1 MFDTSFRITGK
12 HANYWKDLCELAG
25 NVPDRDQHNNFKIF
39 NAYIDAYILC
49 PMIGYQYNRKGVIDN
64 TVSGEAGMMADV
76 FKERRAQLKFV
87 YQTLML
93 LDTDSEP
100 DLEKRV
106 YRAFTFAENT
116 KEEKQFIS
124 DNMKIYNK
132 NSFIEGFIMTLLGLL
147 LFITILVTEFNIKKF
162 LLSPL
167 LLFMGIGLIERSIS
181 KSMSK
186 EDKVDKNDER
196 NQFISLKSRGK
207 ALQITQMC
215 SWIIMLLILIIGKIN
230 NHMMLISLGTGMMI
244 IFTISLFTELFCN
257 IYYERIF

>member
-1 MFDTSFRITGK
+1 
-12 HANYWKDLCELAG
+12 
-25 NVPDRDQHNNFKIF
+25 
-39 NAYIDAYILC
+39 
-49 PMIGYQYNRKGVIDN
+49 
-64 TVSGEAGMMADV
+64 
-76 FKERRAQLKFV
+76 
-87 YQTLML
+87 
-93 LDTDSEP
+93 
-100 DLEKRV
+100 
-106 YRAFTFAENT
+106 
-116 KEEKQFIS
+116 
-124 DNMKIYNK
+124 MKIYNK

-186 EDKVDKNDER
+186 EDKV
-196 NQFISLKSRGK
+196 
-207 ALQITQMC
+207 QITQMC

>member
-1 MFDTSFRITGK
+1 
-12 HANYWKDLCELAG
+12 
-25 NVPDRDQHNNFKIF
+25 
-39 NAYIDAYILC
+39 
-49 PMIGYQYNRKGVIDN
+49 
-64 TVSGEAGMMADV
+64 
-76 FKERRAQLKFV
+76 
-87 YQTLML
+87 
-93 LDTDSEP
+93 
-100 DLEKRV
+100 
-106 YRAFTFAENT
+106 
-116 KEEKQFIS
+116 
-124 DNMKIYNK
+124 MKIYNK
-132 NSFIEGFIMTLLGLL
+132 NMNPVLLSAMTLLGLL

>member
-1 MFDTSFRITGK
+1 
-12 HANYWKDLCELAG
+12 
-25 NVPDRDQHNNFKIF
+25 
-39 NAYIDAYILC
+39 
-49 PMIGYQYNRKGVIDN
+49 
-64 TVSGEAGMMADV
+64 
-76 FKERRAQLKFV
+76 
-87 YQTLML
+87 
-93 LDTDSEP
+93 
-100 DLEKRV
+100 
-106 YRAFTFAENT
+106 
-116 KEEKQFIS
+116 
-124 DNMKIYNK
+124 MKIYNK

-196 NQFISLKSRGK
+196 NQFISLKSSGK

>member
-1 MFDTSFRITGK
+1 
-12 HANYWKDLCELAG
+12 
-25 NVPDRDQHNNFKIF
+25 
-39 NAYIDAYILC
+39 
-49 PMIGYQYNRKGVIDN
+49 
-64 TVSGEAGMMADV
+64 
-76 FKERRAQLKFV
+76 
-87 YQTLML
+87 
-93 LDTDSEP
+93 
-100 DLEKRV
+100 
-106 YRAFTFAENT
+106 
-116 KEEKQFIS
+116 
-124 DNMKIYNK
+124 MKIYNK

-257 IYYERIF
+257 IYYERIV

>member
-1 MFDTSFRITGK
+1 
-12 HANYWKDLCELAG
+12 
-25 NVPDRDQHNNFKIF
+25 
-39 NAYIDAYILC
+39 
-49 PMIGYQYNRKGVIDN
+49 
-64 TVSGEAGMMADV
+64 
-76 FKERRAQLKFV
+76 
-87 YQTLML
+87 
-93 LDTDSEP
+93 
-100 DLEKRV
+100 
-106 YRAFTFAENT
+106 
-116 KEEKQFIS
+116 
-124 DNMKIYNK
+124 MKIYNK

-230 NHMMLISLGTGMMI
+230 NHMILISLVTGMMI

>member
-1 MFDTSFRITGK
+1 
-12 HANYWKDLCELAG
+12 
-25 NVPDRDQHNNFKIF
+25 
-39 NAYIDAYILC
+39 
-49 PMIGYQYNRKGVIDN
+49 
-64 TVSGEAGMMADV
+64 
-76 FKERRAQLKFV
+76 
-87 YQTLML
+87 
-93 LDTDSEP
+93 
-100 DLEKRV
+100 
-106 YRAFTFAENT
+106 
-116 KEEKQFIS
+116 
-124 DNMKIYNK
+124 MKIYNK

-215 SWIIMLLILIIGKIN
+215 SWIIMLLI
-230 NHMMLISLGTGMMI
+230 SLGTGMMI

>member
-1 MFDTSFRITGK
+1 
-12 HANYWKDLCELAG
+12 
-25 NVPDRDQHNNFKIF
+25 
-39 NAYIDAYILC
+39 
-49 PMIGYQYNRKGVIDN
+49 
-64 TVSGEAGMMADV
+64 
-76 FKERRAQLKFV
+76 
-87 YQTLML
+87 
-93 LDTDSEP
+93 
-100 DLEKRV
+100 
-106 YRAFTFAENT
+106 
-116 KEEKQFIS
+116 
-124 DNMKIYNK
+124 MKIYNK

-186 EDKVDKNDER
+186 EDKLDKNDER

>member
-1 MFDTSFRITGK
+1 
-12 HANYWKDLCELAG
+12 
-25 NVPDRDQHNNFKIF
+25 
-39 NAYIDAYILC
+39 
-49 PMIGYQYNRKGVIDN
+49 
-64 TVSGEAGMMADV
+64 
-76 FKERRAQLKFV
+76 
-87 YQTLML
+87 
-93 LDTDSEP
+93 
-100 DLEKRV
+100 
-106 YRAFTFAENT
+106 
-116 KEEKQFIS
+116 
-124 DNMKIYNK
+124 MKIYNK

-230 NHMMLISLGTGMMI
+230 NHMMLISLGTGMMT

>member
-1 MFDTSFRITGK
+1 
-12 HANYWKDLCELAG
+12 
-25 NVPDRDQHNNFKIF
+25 
-39 NAYIDAYILC
+39 
-49 PMIGYQYNRKGVIDN
+49 
-64 TVSGEAGMMADV
+64 
-76 FKERRAQLKFV
+76 
-87 YQTLML
+87 
-93 LDTDSEP
+93 
-100 DLEKRV
+100 
-106 YRAFTFAENT
+106 
-116 KEEKQFIS
+116 
-124 DNMKIYNK
+124 MKIYNK

-167 LLFMGIGLIERSIS
+167 LLFMGIGLIKRSIS

>member
-1 MFDTSFRITGK
+1 
-12 HANYWKDLCELAG
+12 
-25 NVPDRDQHNNFKIF
+25 
-39 NAYIDAYILC
+39 
-49 PMIGYQYNRKGVIDN
+49 
-64 TVSGEAGMMADV
+64 
-76 FKERRAQLKFV
+76 
-87 YQTLML
+87 
-93 LDTDSEP
+93 
-100 DLEKRV
+100 
-106 YRAFTFAENT
+106 
-116 KEEKQFIS
+116 
-124 DNMKIYNK
+124 MKIYNK

-167 LLFMGIGLIERSIS
+167 LLFMGIVLIERSIS

>member
-1 MFDTSFRITGK
+1 
-12 HANYWKDLCELAG
+12 
-25 NVPDRDQHNNFKIF
+25 
-39 NAYIDAYILC
+39 
-49 PMIGYQYNRKGVIDN
+49 
-64 TVSGEAGMMADV
+64 
-76 FKERRAQLKFV
+76 
-87 YQTLML
+87 
-93 LDTDSEP
+93 
-100 DLEKRV
+100 
-106 YRAFTFAENT
+106 
-116 KEEKQFIS
+116 
-124 DNMKIYNK
+124 MKIYNK

-186 EDKVDKNDER
+186 DDKVDKNDER

>member
-1 MFDTSFRITGK
+1 M
-12 HANYWKDLCELAG
+12 N
-25 NVPDRDQHNNFKIF
+25 
-39 NAYIDAYILC
+39 
-49 PMIGYQYNRKGVIDN
+49 
-64 TVSGEAGMMADV
+64 
-76 FKERRAQLKFV
+76 
-87 YQTLML
+87 
-93 LDTDSEP
+93 
-100 DLEKRV
+100 
-106 YRAFTFAENT
+106 
-116 KEEKQFIS
+116 
-124 DNMKIYNK
+124 IYNK

>member
-1 MFDTSFRITGK
+1 
-12 HANYWKDLCELAG
+12 
-25 NVPDRDQHNNFKIF
+25 
-39 NAYIDAYILC
+39 
-49 PMIGYQYNRKGVIDN
+49 
-64 TVSGEAGMMADV
+64 
-76 FKERRAQLKFV
+76 
-87 YQTLML
+87 
-93 LDTDSEP
+93 
-100 DLEKRV
+100 
-106 YRAFTFAENT
+106 
-116 KEEKQFIS
+116 
-124 DNMKIYNK
+124 MKIYNK

-244 IFTISLFTELFCN
+244 IFIISLFTELFCN

>member
-1 MFDTSFRITGK
+1 
-12 HANYWKDLCELAG
+12 
-25 NVPDRDQHNNFKIF
+25 
-39 NAYIDAYILC
+39 
-49 PMIGYQYNRKGVIDN
+49 
-64 TVSGEAGMMADV
+64 
-76 FKERRAQLKFV
+76 
-87 YQTLML
+87 
-93 LDTDSEP
+93 
-100 DLEKRV
+100 
-106 YRAFTFAENT
+106 
-116 KEEKQFIS
+116 
-124 DNMKIYNK
+124 MKIYNK

-257 IYYERIF
+257 IYYEKLSLL

>member
-1 MFDTSFRITGK
+1 
-12 HANYWKDLCELAG
+12 
-25 NVPDRDQHNNFKIF
+25 
-39 NAYIDAYILC
+39 
-49 PMIGYQYNRKGVIDN
+49 
-64 TVSGEAGMMADV
+64 
-76 FKERRAQLKFV
+76 
-87 YQTLML
+87 
-93 LDTDSEP
+93 
-100 DLEKRV
+100 
-106 YRAFTFAENT
+106 
-116 KEEKQFIS
+116 
-124 DNMKIYNK
+124 MKIYNK

-244 IFTISLFTELFCN
+244 IFTIS
-257 IYYERIF
+257 

>member
-1 MFDTSFRITGK
+1 
-12 HANYWKDLCELAG
+12 
-25 NVPDRDQHNNFKIF
+25 
-39 NAYIDAYILC
+39 
-49 PMIGYQYNRKGVIDN
+49 
-64 TVSGEAGMMADV
+64 
-76 FKERRAQLKFV
+76 
-87 YQTLML
+87 
-93 LDTDSEP
+93 
-100 DLEKRV
+100 
-106 YRAFTFAENT
+106 
-116 KEEKQFIS
+116 
-124 DNMKIYNK
+124 MKIYNK

-167 LLFMGIGLIERSIS
+167 LLFMGIGLIERSKS

>member
-1 MFDTSFRITGK
+1 
-12 HANYWKDLCELAG
+12 
-25 NVPDRDQHNNFKIF
+25 
-39 NAYIDAYILC
+39 
-49 PMIGYQYNRKGVIDN
+49 
-64 TVSGEAGMMADV
+64 
-76 FKERRAQLKFV
+76 
-87 YQTLML
+87 
-93 LDTDSEP
+93 
-100 DLEKRV
+100 
-106 YRAFTFAENT
+106 
-116 KEEKQFIS
+116 
-124 DNMKIYNK
+124 MKIYNN

>member
-1 MFDTSFRITGK
+1 
-12 HANYWKDLCELAG
+12 
-25 NVPDRDQHNNFKIF
+25 
-39 NAYIDAYILC
+39 
-49 PMIGYQYNRKGVIDN
+49 
-64 TVSGEAGMMADV
+64 
-76 FKERRAQLKFV
+76 
-87 YQTLML
+87 
-93 LDTDSEP
+93 
-100 DLEKRV
+100 
-106 YRAFTFAENT
+106 
-116 KEEKQFIS
+116 
-124 DNMKIYNK
+124 MKIYNK

-196 NQFISLKSRGK
+196 NQFISLKSRRK

>member
-1 MFDTSFRITGK
+1 
-12 HANYWKDLCELAG
+12 
-25 NVPDRDQHNNFKIF
+25 
-39 NAYIDAYILC
+39 
-49 PMIGYQYNRKGVIDN
+49 
-64 TVSGEAGMMADV
+64 
-76 FKERRAQLKFV
+76 
-87 YQTLML
+87 
-93 LDTDSEP
+93 
-100 DLEKRV
+100 
-106 YRAFTFAENT
+106 
-116 KEEKQFIS
+116 
-124 DNMKIYNK
+124 MKIYNK

-186 EDKVDKNDER
+186 EDKIDKNDER

>member
-1 MFDTSFRITGK
+1 MKLASHEVAFMFIYKECMCMKNKVKELRTKSKITQQQ
-12 HANYWKDLCELAG
+12 LADM
-25 NVPDRDQHNNFKIF
+25 VHVSSRTIISIEKE
-39 NAYIDAYILC
+39 
-49 PMIGYQYNRKGVIDN
+49 QYN
-64 TVSGEAGMMADV
+64 
-76 FKERRAQLKFV
+76 
-87 YQTLML
+87 
-93 LDTDSEP
+93 P
-100 DLEKRV
+100 
-106 YRAFTFAENT
+106 
-116 KEEKQFIS
+116 
-124 DNMKIYNK
+124 YNK

>member
-1 MFDTSFRITGK
+1 
-12 HANYWKDLCELAG
+12 
-25 NVPDRDQHNNFKIF
+25 
-39 NAYIDAYILC
+39 
-49 PMIGYQYNRKGVIDN
+49 
-64 TVSGEAGMMADV
+64 
-76 FKERRAQLKFV
+76 
-87 YQTLML
+87 
-93 LDTDSEP
+93 
-100 DLEKRV
+100 
-106 YRAFTFAENT
+106 
-116 KEEKQFIS
+116 
-124 DNMKIYNK
+124 MKIYNK

-196 NQFISLKSRGK
+196 NQFISLKARGK

>member
-1 MFDTSFRITGK
+1 
-12 HANYWKDLCELAG
+12 
-25 NVPDRDQHNNFKIF
+25 
-39 NAYIDAYILC
+39 
-49 PMIGYQYNRKGVIDN
+49 
-64 TVSGEAGMMADV
+64 
-76 FKERRAQLKFV
+76 
-87 YQTLML
+87 
-93 LDTDSEP
+93 
-100 DLEKRV
+100 
-106 YRAFTFAENT
+106 
-116 KEEKQFIS
+116 
-124 DNMKIYNK
+124 MKIYNK

-244 IFTISLFTELFCN
+244 IFTI
-257 IYYERIF
+257 

>member
-1 MFDTSFRITGK
+1 
-12 HANYWKDLCELAG
+12 
-25 NVPDRDQHNNFKIF
+25 
-39 NAYIDAYILC
+39 
-49 PMIGYQYNRKGVIDN
+49 
-64 TVSGEAGMMADV
+64 
-76 FKERRAQLKFV
+76 
-87 YQTLML
+87 
-93 LDTDSEP
+93 
-100 DLEKRV
+100 
-106 YRAFTFAENT
+106 
-116 KEEKQFIS
+116 
-124 DNMKIYNK
+124 MKIYNK

-196 NQFISLKSRGK
+196 NQFISLKSRGT

>member
-1 MFDTSFRITGK
+1 
-12 HANYWKDLCELAG
+12 
-25 NVPDRDQHNNFKIF
+25 
-39 NAYIDAYILC
+39 
-49 PMIGYQYNRKGVIDN
+49 
-64 TVSGEAGMMADV
+64 
-76 FKERRAQLKFV
+76 
-87 YQTLML
+87 
-93 LDTDSEP
+93 
-100 DLEKRV
+100 
-106 YRAFTFAENT
+106 
-116 KEEKQFIS
+116 
-124 DNMKIYNK
+124 MKIYNK

-167 LLFMGIGLIERSIS
+167 LLFMCIGLIERSIS

-244 IFTISLFTELFCN
+244 IFTISL
-257 IYYERIF
+257 

>member
-1 MFDTSFRITGK
+1 
-12 HANYWKDLCELAG
+12 
-25 NVPDRDQHNNFKIF
+25 
-39 NAYIDAYILC
+39 
-49 PMIGYQYNRKGVIDN
+49 
-64 TVSGEAGMMADV
+64 
-76 FKERRAQLKFV
+76 
-87 YQTLML
+87 
-93 LDTDSEP
+93 
-100 DLEKRV
+100 
-106 YRAFTFAENT
+106 
-116 KEEKQFIS
+116 
-124 DNMKIYNK
+124 MKIYNK

-244 IFTISLFTELFCN
+244 IFTISLFTEV
-257 IYYERIF
+257 

>member
-1 MFDTSFRITGK
+1 
-12 HANYWKDLCELAG
+12 
-25 NVPDRDQHNNFKIF
+25 
-39 NAYIDAYILC
+39 
-49 PMIGYQYNRKGVIDN
+49 
-64 TVSGEAGMMADV
+64 
-76 FKERRAQLKFV
+76 
-87 YQTLML
+87 
-93 LDTDSEP
+93 
-100 DLEKRV
+100 
-106 YRAFTFAENT
+106 
-116 KEEKQFIS
+116 
-124 DNMKIYNK
+124 
-132 NSFIEGFIMTLLGLL
+132 MTLLGLL

>member
-1 MFDTSFRITGK
+1 
-12 HANYWKDLCELAG
+12 
-25 NVPDRDQHNNFKIF
+25 
-39 NAYIDAYILC
+39 
-49 PMIGYQYNRKGVIDN
+49 
-64 TVSGEAGMMADV
+64 
-76 FKERRAQLKFV
+76 
-87 YQTLML
+87 
-93 LDTDSEP
+93 
-100 DLEKRV
+100 
-106 YRAFTFAENT
+106 
-116 KEEKQFIS
+116 
-124 DNMKIYNK
+124 MKIYNK

-230 NHMMLISLGTGMMI
+230 NHMI
-244 IFTISLFTELFCN
+244 I
-257 IYYERIF
+257 IY

>member
-1 MFDTSFRITGK
+1 
-12 HANYWKDLCELAG
+12 
-25 NVPDRDQHNNFKIF
+25 
-39 NAYIDAYILC
+39 
-49 PMIGYQYNRKGVIDN
+49 
-64 TVSGEAGMMADV
+64 
-76 FKERRAQLKFV
+76 
-87 YQTLML
+87 
-93 LDTDSEP
+93 
-100 DLEKRV
+100 
-106 YRAFTFAENT
+106 
-116 KEEKQFIS
+116 
-124 DNMKIYNK
+124 MKIYNK
-132 NSFIEGFIMTLLGLL
+132 NSFIEGFIMTLLCLL

>member
-1 MFDTSFRITGK
+1 
-12 HANYWKDLCELAG
+12 
-25 NVPDRDQHNNFKIF
+25 
-39 NAYIDAYILC
+39 
-49 PMIGYQYNRKGVIDN
+49 
-64 TVSGEAGMMADV
+64 
-76 FKERRAQLKFV
+76 
-87 YQTLML
+87 
-93 LDTDSEP
+93 
-100 DLEKRV
+100 
-106 YRAFTFAENT
+106 
-116 KEEKQFIS
+116 
-124 DNMKIYNK
+124 MKIYNK

-257 IYYERIF
+257 IYYKRIF

>member
-1 MFDTSFRITGK
+1 
-12 HANYWKDLCELAG
+12 
-25 NVPDRDQHNNFKIF
+25 
-39 NAYIDAYILC
+39 
-49 PMIGYQYNRKGVIDN
+49 
-64 TVSGEAGMMADV
+64 
-76 FKERRAQLKFV
+76 
-87 YQTLML
+87 
-93 LDTDSEP
+93 
-100 DLEKRV
+100 
-106 YRAFTFAENT
+106 
-116 KEEKQFIS
+116 
-124 DNMKIYNK
+124 MKIYNK

-230 NHMMLISLGTGMMI
+230 NHMMLISLGTGMVI

>member
-1 MFDTSFRITGK
+1 
-12 HANYWKDLCELAG
+12 
-25 NVPDRDQHNNFKIF
+25 
-39 NAYIDAYILC
+39 
-49 PMIGYQYNRKGVIDN
+49 
-64 TVSGEAGMMADV
+64 
-76 FKERRAQLKFV
+76 
-87 YQTLML
+87 
-93 LDTDSEP
+93 
-100 DLEKRV
+100 
-106 YRAFTFAENT
+106 
-116 KEEKQFIS
+116 
-124 DNMKIYNK
+124 MKIYNK